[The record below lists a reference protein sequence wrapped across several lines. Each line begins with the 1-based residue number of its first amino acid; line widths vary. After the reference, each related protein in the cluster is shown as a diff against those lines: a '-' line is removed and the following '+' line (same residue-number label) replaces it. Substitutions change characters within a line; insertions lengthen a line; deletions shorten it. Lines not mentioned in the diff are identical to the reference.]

1 MQTTKTKLPSDNN
14 NASVI
19 SLILLSLFA
28 GINNGYNFYIGSTLI
43 SLLRGENMLNHP
55 IEEAFMNSSITFGCV
70 FGCFIGGYMADAYG
84 RKTAV
89 IAGEIIVICGTI
101 GHLIGN
107 ISVLLSFRLVLGF
120 GLGICSLMKP
130 MYIAELSNKSNRGA
144 VLVVFSVASSIG
156 MNSAFLLKSTTGS
169 SIINTP
175 WRWLVIVGIVPALA
189 LILLTIYALPESPEW
204 LQMTNRKTSN
214 NNNSINKNDIE
225 SNNNNNNNNNN
236 SSNEENK
243 SLLHHDDSTDEDEDA
258 TKNNGKKSLSSTA
271 MHHSRNEVSNG
282 IKAPFLQIASI
293 ISITFKEKK
302 YFQPLALACLIGI
315 ANVFGGGTI
324 SMFELDYILP
334 AIFTNATNGSNIVYV
349 GIVHLIGVCAG
360 IPLIDTVGRRP
371 LLFIGLFGIFITSL
385 ALAILITISPTTP
398 SSSFT
403 TILFLIY
410 MFLYQIGPQ
419 AYVNHLTFL
428 NIYYIRLTHTHT
440 HTHTFEFLH
449 YIYI

>member
-1 MQTTKTKLPSDNN
+1 MQTTKTKLPSNNN

-189 LILLTIYALPESPEW
+189 LILLTIYVLPESPEW

-214 NNNSINKNDIE
+214 NNNNNINKNDIE

-236 SSNEENK
+236 NSNNVNNSSNN
-243 SLLHHDDSTDEDEDA
+243 STV
-258 TKNNGKKSLSSTA
+258 L
-271 MHHSRNEVSNG
+271 
-282 IKAPFLQIASI
+282 
-293 ISITFKEKK
+293 
-302 YFQPLALACLIGI
+302 
-315 ANVFGGGTI
+315 
-324 SMFELDYILP
+324 
-334 AIFTNATNGSNIVYV
+334 
-349 GIVHLIGVCAG
+349 
-360 IPLIDTVGRRP
+360 
-371 LLFIGLFGIFITSL
+371 
-385 ALAILITISPTTP
+385 LITTSNDSPP
-398 SSSFT
+398 
-403 TILFLIY
+403 
-410 MFLYQIGPQ
+410 
-419 AYVNHLTFL
+419 
-428 NIYYIRLTHTHT
+428 
-440 HTHTFEFLH
+440 
-449 YIYI
+449 